1 MINRIITLILSVLIL
16 LGIFVWS
23 KELMILL
30 IIGVLVFL
38 MVASLICLIIAG
50 ARTDVDVAVSN
61 STVNGEPIRVILS
74 MKNRSVLPV
83 FFCSVKLNVV
93 NINFGLENTQVK
105 RFSLTGK
112 TEKEVPIDV
121 NCKYCGKYF
130 IKVESVK
137 LYDYLGIFWIRKAR
151 NMKFQTCMYP
161 QYYNVNSISQVMR
174 TNYEKE
180 KYFSHRK
187 GQILSELL
195 QYREYVPGDNL
206 KLINWKISGKSDELM
221 VREFDTPTDNQLVI
235 IFDTFEGNRVYK
247 NLVYTVLVSI
257 SLTYAQSGISHYISW
272 YNPVKNCI
280 ENHNIETFED
290 VFRIIQ
296 LIFENETERDHIS
309 INYLL
314 ENHELDKYAKVIYVT
329 NRLTEGIQK
338 ELVVRDKIKTIL
350 VDENSF
356 GTDDVKKTVGLL
368 NV

>member
-1 MINRIITLILSVLIL
+1 MLIL

-23 KELMILL
+23 NEPMTLL
-30 IIGVLVFL
+30 IIGALVIL
-38 MVASLICLIIAG
+38 MLASLICLIIAS
-50 ARTDVDVAVSN
+50 AKTSVDISVSN
-61 STVNGEPIRVILS
+61 STVNGEPIRVVLS
-74 MKNRSVLPV
+74 VKNRSVLPV

-93 NINFGLENTQVK
+93 NINFGLENTQVR
-105 RFSLTGK
+105 RFSLAGR
-112 TEKEVPIDV
+112 TEKTVSIDV
-121 NCKYCGKYF
+121 NCNYCGKYF
-130 IKVESVK
+130 IRAESVK
-137 LYDYLGIFWIRKAR
+137 LYDYMGIFSCKKVR
-151 NMKFQTCMYP
+151 NQKFQTCMYP

-206 KLINWKISGKSDELM
+206 KLINWKVSCKSDELM
-221 VREFDTPTDNQLVI
+221 VREFDTPTDNQLLI
-235 IFDTFEGNRVYK
+235 IFDTFDGDRIYK

-257 SLTYAQSGISHYISW
+257 SLTYAQNGISHYISW

-296 LIFENETERDHIS
+296 LIFENETEKDHIS
-309 INYLL
+309 INYLM
-314 ENHELDKYAKVIYVT
+314 ENNELDKYAKVIYVT

-338 ELVVRDKIKTIL
+338 ELVIRDKIKTIL
-350 VDENSF
+350 VDAGTF